1 MPSVNRTPV
10 FQSILTTQL
19 SSLPQSSR
27 SKSPSGRS
35 TSRERSAKG
44 KGKDESSRAN
54 EEFLKEAYRIHAH
67 LSSLQHLLVSVRK
80 PYLSTVE
87 PPPLSRRAPRDTDRR
102 NVGDGEDGD
111 DVEEWRK
118 WERVKYLTDRERDEI
133 DLRAR
138 MILRR
143 CKERVGA
150 LELSEQTR
158 KSKTSTL
165 QQTKTTTTLL
175 SLLPSL
181 APLVPNN
188 TYEPLLTAHRASI
201 LWTLND
207 FLAKLTGTVGDMQEE
222 RAKRR
227 EERSKTLGAGAS
239 NEAARLVGSS
249 SAGREPFHLPIPKGA
264 EGRKIPDGVVV
275 AVDDPAFSPIVG
287 SPDHHTTA
295 STRGGDGN
303 VGMGIIDPNSPP
315 IESQLSQEQIQAFE
329 SENNALLEHM
339 SSTLSSV
346 LSAESSLLEISQL
359 QSELVRHLAQ
369 QTEVVEQ
376 LYEDAVGSVADV
388 GRANEQLKK
397 ARERGK
403 EGRLFLLIFLIGASL
418 GLLFLDWYAK

>member
-1 MPSVNRTPV
+1 MPSTDQTSL
-10 FQSILTTQL
+10 FKTIL
-19 SSLPQSSR
+19 SSQQCSLHASSR
-27 SKSPSGRS
+27 SKSPAGRAA
-35 TSRERSAKG
+35 SRDRRGKG
-44 KGKDESSRAN
+44 KGKEQGE
-54 EEFLKEAYRIHAH
+54 EEFLKEAYRIHTH
-67 LSSLQHLLVSVRK
+67 LSSLQNLLSSVRK

-87 PPPLSRRAPRDTDRR
+87 PPPLSRRAQRDTSRTKDE
-102 NVGDGEDGD
+102 GEGEF
-111 DVEEWRK
+111 EEWKK

-143 CKERVGA
+143 CKERVAA
-150 LELSEQTR
+150 LEQSEHNR
-158 KSKTSTL
+158 KSKLTTL

-181 APLVPNN
+181 APLVPSN

-207 FLAKLTGTVGDMQEE
+207 FLAKLTGSVGDMQEE
-222 RAKRR
+222 RAKRK

-239 NEAARLVGSS
+239 TEAARLVGVQSS
-249 SAGREPFHLPIPKGA
+249 KASTQGLFHLPVPKGA

-275 AVDDPAFSPIVG
+275 GVDDPAFSPIVG
-287 SPDHHTTA
+287 APDPHSGA
-295 STRGGDGN
+295 N
-303 VGMGIIDPNSPP
+303 LGMGIVDPNSPP

-388 GRANEQLKK
+388 GRANEQLRK